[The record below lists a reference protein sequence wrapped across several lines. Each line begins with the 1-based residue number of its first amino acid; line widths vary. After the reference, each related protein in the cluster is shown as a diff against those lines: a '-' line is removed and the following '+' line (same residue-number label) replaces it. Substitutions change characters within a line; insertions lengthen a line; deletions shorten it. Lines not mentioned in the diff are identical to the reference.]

1 MWHFWLQ
8 PFTLCHGEHWMAS
21 SVDKYTVNS
30 LSWTR
35 DVVLLVP
42 ELGVQA
48 QLAAGLVSC
57 KINPLQ
63 RGQNLWAMDHV

>member
-1 MWHFWLQ
+1 
-8 PFTLCHGEHWMAS
+8 MAS

-30 LSWTR
+30 LSRTR

-63 RGQNLWAMDHV
+63 RAQNLWAMDHV

>member
-1 MWHFWLQ
+1 
-8 PFTLCHGEHWMAS
+8 MAS